1 MDSTDRLGWAVM
13 VARAAGETGLF
24 TYGRGG
30 GHGGSRGAGSDGHD
44 GSCDGHLRTAQPWI
58 LWSSCS
64 TGTHENNP
72 WIIQGRMCK
81 CGNKTATGGGGS
93 RGVGGGGGVRGGAGV
108 GGILRTIHDLVPQRR
123 PPSALF
129 YGLVVTSP
137 CVWGATLW
145 KILHTI
151 AEFTNSPGVPEISRE
166 WRTLI
171 NVLPTCMPCPE
182 CAMHFQKWS
191 RENPLR
197 DPISRDDIRNWL
209 LNLHNHLN
217 VADGA
222 AVFTPDML
230 TELYGGD
237 KYVRFA
243 ALQQMIHNLRD
254 IVGVA
259 ALNCMMDMIHKT
271 TAW

>member
-1 MDSTDRLGWAVM
+1 
-13 VARAAGETGLF
+13 
-24 TYGRGG
+24 
-30 GHGGSRGAGSDGHD
+30 
-44 GSCDGHLRTAQPWI
+44 
-58 LWSSCS
+58 
-64 TGTHENNP
+64 
-72 WIIQGRMCK
+72 
-81 CGNKTATGGGGS
+81 
-93 RGVGGGGGVRGGAGV
+93 
-108 GGILRTIHDLVPQRR
+108 
-123 PPSALF
+123 
-129 YGLVVTSP
+129 
-137 CVWGATLW
+137 
-145 KILHTI
+145 
-151 AEFTNSPGVPEISRE
+151 
-166 WRTLI
+166 
-171 NVLPTCMPCPE
+171 
-182 CAMHFQKWS
+182 MHFQKWS

-271 TAW
+271 TAR